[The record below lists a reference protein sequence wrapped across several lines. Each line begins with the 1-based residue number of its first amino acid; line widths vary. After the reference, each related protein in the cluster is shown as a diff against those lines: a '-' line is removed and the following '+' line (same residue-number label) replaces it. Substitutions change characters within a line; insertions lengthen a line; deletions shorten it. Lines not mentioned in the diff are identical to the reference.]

1 MKKIEFK
8 ASWYYAIKELPK
20 ETQFEIY
27 TAILEYAFEGKD
39 SGETLNPTGKA
50 IFILIKSDI
59 DYMYSFDNISLISR
73 KK

>member
-1 MKKIEFK
+1 MEMKKIEFK

-50 IFILIKSDI
+50 IF
-59 DYMYSFDNISLISR
+59 
-73 KK
+73 